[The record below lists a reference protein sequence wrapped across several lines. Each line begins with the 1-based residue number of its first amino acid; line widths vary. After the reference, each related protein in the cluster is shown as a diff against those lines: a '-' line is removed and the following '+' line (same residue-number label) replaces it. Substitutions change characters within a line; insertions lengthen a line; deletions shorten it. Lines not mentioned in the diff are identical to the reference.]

1 MAMFQTLRE
10 GVTSLLMKKIKL
22 RGHTYVLYFRYI
34 RRPLPSHLLPNFQE
48 KKALDTRYNRVQWW
62 PFLDWSKWKKLIRGG
77 RVRVVNSLP
86 SFICRRQ
93 ALIAEPTRQWR
104 GGQVT
109 SGRSR
114 EAVSYVDVVQ
124 TWDKKLNQ
132 TPQLNSLSQWNG
144 TYISIS
150 YHCVT
155 LTISLAA
162 KPRAR
167 ARWKASPTPK
177 QQALK
182 LFPRSREM
190 QKEWHVNFYVGL
202 FSSPNHSLPL
212 PDD

>member
-1 MAMFQTLRE
+1 MMTLSWLE
-10 GVTSLLMKKIKL
+10 QM
-22 RGHTYVLYFRYI
+22 
-34 RRPLPSHLLPNFQE
+34 
-48 KKALDTRYNRVQWW
+48 
-62 PFLDWSKWKKLIRGG
+62 KKLIRGG
-77 RVRVVNSLP
+77 RGRVVNSLP
-86 SFICRRQ
+86 SFICRRK

-144 TYISIS
+144 TY
-150 YHCVT
+150 HCVT

-182 LFPRSREM
+182 LFPRSWEM